1 MKAKL
6 TPINIETVQG
16 MATVAHFLDAEHM
29 STQYP
34 ESFQIHSNFI
44 RNNIPKN
51 MYIKCRIRWNE
62 DVNENAWVKVIDSK
76 LGHDG
81 KKIYTAA
88 LDDFN
93 LGGVGS
99 GAIAYDIEPKH
110 IMDLDF
116 QRFKKLFLN

>member
-6 TPINIETVQG
+6 TPIKIETIQG
-16 MATVAHFLDAEHM
+16 TATVAHFLDAEHM
-29 STQYP
+29 SNQYP

-51 MYIKCRIRWNE
+51 MYIKCRIMWN
-62 DVNENAWVKVIDSK
+62 DGPNENAWVKVIDSK

-81 KKIYTAA
+81 KMIYTAA
-88 LDDFN
+88 FDEFN
-93 LGGVGS
+93 LGGLGS
-99 GAIAYDIEPKH
+99 GAIAYEIEPKH
-110 IMDLDF
+110 IIDLDF